1 MNKIKNYFCGIG
13 FKVGLMTFL
22 NILFAFSFSLVASL
36 ASSSLV
42 LSDMKTNDNEEFA
55 MALIEST
62 DMAGATGIF
71 EKGAGIYYSLSD
83 EMTSDPQSST
93 YLSKFTGLK
102 DDDYLALRDHLVK
115 VVDKTNIMWIDLRLL
130 DEKRGRFVYLLDTE
144 NRADMAYT
152 MGSWNSVKTETVTN
166 IDLDDI
172 DYIHSTGKSTGS
184 AFNPRKM
191 QVFCTL
197 VPYQHPVTG
206 EVIGYVGIGE
216 KNDFLTARLILF
228 AGMFLVLSIFFMV
241 ITLLINRRIT
251 KMMIVRP
258 ITKLTKAAKKYVAI
272 EDKMNAEPVFSKV
285 KLRRKDEIKVLADSM
300 SEMEE
305 SLSEYMHDLTDLTS
319 KQERIEAEL
328 NVAENIQTG
337 LLPKEL
343 EGYEGRGDFS
353 ISSYMKPAR
362 EVGGDFYDYFV
373 IDDDH
378 IGLVIADV
386 SGKGVP
392 AALFMAI
399 SKTIIKN
406 AALEYPS
413 PATIMET
420 ANRGLCLNNPETMFV
435 TVWFGIYT
443 ISTRTVTCV
452 NAGHEYPAV
461 YRSETGA
468 YELIEE
474 EHDTMLGFM
483 PDTEFHEHTIT
494 LNPGDRLFQYTD
506 GVPEANGA
514 DEILFG
520 TDRMLECLN
529 STDAKAPGEA
539 VFKALCSRIE
549 EFTGGTEQYDD
560 MTMLML
566 SV

>member
-1 MNKIKNYFCGIG
+1 
-13 FKVGLMTFL
+13 
-22 NILFAFSFSLVASL
+22 
-36 ASSSLV
+36 
-42 LSDMKTNDNEEFA
+42 
-55 MALIEST
+55 
-62 DMAGATGIF
+62 
-71 EKGAGIYYSLSD
+71 
-83 EMTSDPQSST
+83 
-93 YLSKFTGLK
+93 
-102 DDDYLALRDHLVK
+102 
-115 VVDKTNIMWIDLRLL
+115 
-130 DEKRGRFVYLLDTE
+130 
-144 NRADMAYT
+144 
-152 MGSWNSVKTETVTN
+152 
-166 IDLDDI
+166 
-172 DYIHSTGKSTGS
+172 
-184 AFNPRKM
+184 
-191 QVFCTL
+191 
-197 VPYQHPVTG
+197 
-206 EVIGYVGIGE
+206 
-216 KNDFLTARLILF
+216 
-228 AGMFLVLSIFFMV
+228 
-241 ITLLINRRIT
+241 
-251 KMMIVRP
+251 
-258 ITKLTKAAKKYVAI
+258 
-272 EDKMNAEPVFSKV
+272 MNAEPVFSKV

-443 ISTRTVTCV
+443 ISTHTVTYV

-461 YRSETGA
+461 YRAETGA

-474 EHDTMLGFM
+474 EHDTVLGFV
-483 PDTEFHEHTIT
+483 PDVEFHEHTIT

-529 STDAKAPGEA
+529 STSASDPGDA
-539 VFKALCSRIE
+539 VFEALCSRIE